1 MRKILTSIAITAATM
16 TAVSCASHYEVAN
29 INRSRILVDNRYDK
43 NKDAEAEKFIAP
55 FKAKVDSIMSPVV
68 GKTARYLDNYQPESP
83 LSNLMADILMWGAK
97 PFNEKPD
104 FAVYNVGG
112 IRASLA
118 KGDVTYGDILD
129 VAPFENKIYF
139 CTLTGDKVTKL
150 FRQMADFGGQG
161 VSHGV
166 EAVMDK
172 DNKLISLKINGSEI
186 DPNKEYR
193 IATLDYV
200 VEGNDRMTAFKSK
213 TKVNSPKGT
222 ENNVRFIIIS
232 YFKEMTA
239 QGKVV
244 DSKVE
249 NRFVKTK

>member
-1 MRKILTSIAITAATM
+1 
-16 TAVSCASHYEVAN
+16 
-29 INRSRILVDNRYDK
+29 
-43 NKDAEAEKFIAP
+43 
-55 FKAKVDSIMSPVV
+55 
-68 GKTARYLDNYQPESP
+68 
-83 LSNLMADILMWGAK
+83 
-97 PFNEKPD
+97 
-104 FAVYNVGG
+104 
-112 IRASLA
+112 
-118 KGDVTYGDILD
+118 
-129 VAPFENKIYF
+129 
-139 CTLTGDKVTKL
+139 
-150 FRQMADFGGQG
+150 
-161 VSHGV
+161 
-166 EAVMDK
+166 MDK
-172 DNKLISLKINGSEI
+172 DNKLVSLKINGSEI

-213 TKVNSPKGT
+213 TKVNGPKGT